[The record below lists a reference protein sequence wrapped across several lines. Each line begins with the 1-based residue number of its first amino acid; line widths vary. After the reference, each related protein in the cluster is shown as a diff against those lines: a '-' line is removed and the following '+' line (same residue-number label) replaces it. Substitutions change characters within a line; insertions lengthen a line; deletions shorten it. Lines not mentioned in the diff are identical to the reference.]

1 MSRKKRKAAYRS
13 QQSKSTTTT
22 SNIGFLLTDEAHDML
37 VPEGYT
43 RLDRVPQIVAGFRRI
58 AELAGA
64 MTIHLMANTDSGD
77 VRIKNELSRQI
88 DINPSKHMTRSTWIE
103 AILMNLFLYG
113 DGNAIVRVKT
123 KNGLLDDLQVIPA
136 DRFSLVADPTG
147 YDYTVMVDGVQY
159 SPDDV
164 LHFIY
169 NPDPNYPWK
178 GQGIRFA
185 LKDLAENLRQ
195 ASATEKGFMQSKWK
209 PSLVVKVDALTD
221 EFSSPTGRRKL
232 LDDYIATSR
241 AGEPW
246 VVPAEAINVEQVKPL
261 SLSDL
266 AINDSVKLDTQTVA
280 ALIGVPAFVL
290 GVGQYSQK
298 EWNNFIQSKLKPVMT
313 MMQQEMTKKLILSPK
328 WYLKFDIASLLD
340 YDLQTISAV
349 YTTLQDRGDVTGNEV
364 RDRLGMS
371 PMDGLDE
378 LKVLENYIPNDMIA
392 LQSKLNG
399 GNSNGEE

>member
-13 QQSKSTTTT
+13 QQSRSTTTT

-147 YDYTVMVDGVQY
+147 YDYTVMIDGVQY

-221 EFSSPTGRRKL
+221 EFSSPEGRKKL
-232 LDDYIATSR
+232 LKDYIQTSE

-340 YDLQTISAV
+340 YDLQTICAV

-399 GNSNGEE
+399 GKSNGEE

>member
-1 MSRKKRKAAYRS
+1 M
-13 QQSKSTTTT
+13 QQ
-22 SNIGFLLTDEAHDML
+22 A
-37 VPEGYT
+37 
-43 RLDRVPQIVAGFRRI
+43 
-58 AELAGA
+58 
-64 MTIHLMANTDSGD
+64 
-77 VRIKNELSRQI
+77 
-88 DINPSKHMTRSTWIE
+88 
-103 AILMNLFLYG
+103 
-113 DGNAIVRVKT
+113 
-123 KNGLLDDLQVIPA
+123 
-136 DRFSLVADPTG
+136 
-147 YDYTVMVDGVQY
+147 
-159 SPDDV
+159 
-164 LHFIY
+164 
-169 NPDPNYPWK
+169 
-178 GQGIRFA
+178 
-185 LKDLAENLRQ
+185 
-195 ASATEKGFMQSKWK
+195 
-209 PSLVVKVDALTD
+209 
-221 EFSSPTGRRKL
+221 
-232 LDDYIATSR
+232 
-241 AGEPW
+241 
-246 VVPAEAINVEQVKPL
+246 EQVKPL

-399 GNSNGEE
+399 GKSNGEE